1 MAKFRFIDLFSGIG
15 GFHQAMENL
24 GGECVLASEIDEYA
38 IETYKANYGIDSNV
52 NIRDIKNEDIPVHDV
67 LCAGFPCQSFS
78 KAGHQKGFEDETRGT
93 LFFEIVRILKYCKT
107 PYFILENVRNLTAH
121 DNGNTWRVI
130 KNSLKELGYV
140 ITEHPIIISPHQL
153 GVPQIRERVV
163 ILGIHSSL
171 GVKKIKV
178 DLPQMNKE
186 EINFLTS
193 GIIETDGVDK
203 KYFISEHE
211 EQVLTCW
218 DEFIKGIKEKV
229 IGFPVWSEEFGK
241 TYSYENLGYPT
252 WKVNFIKKSRSLYEN
267 NKEFIDRWLEKW
279 NYLENFTMTERKF
292 EWQCGKDCSS
302 VWEALIQFR
311 PSGVRVKRP
320 SVFPALVAMVQI
332 PIIGKVRRRLTPR
345 EAARL
350 QSFPDTFTCN
360 ANDHQAY
367 KQFGNAVNVKVIQY
381 MAEQLF
387 KNKPLDWLRTET
399 VFVQQDEEREKSTE
413 NSNLHKTVIAT
424 KQFVPSEKRKHFLY
438 EKSLTST
445 VYVIH
450 EDKVLLHMHKKFNT
464 WFPLGGHLEPN
475 ELPHIAAI
483 REVKEESGLDVTL
496 VNMSSDTYTIGRV
509 ERVPS
514 PYAIYHEGIGHEK
527 EYLDFIY
534 IATTTG
540 DNPISGEGESNMFR
554 WFSLKELMDDKI
566 DIKIHVR
573 NTAIKCLEYLLGEK
587 NTPLFSEKDKKSK

>member
-15 GFHQAMENL
+15 GFHQALANL

-38 IETYKANYGIDSNV
+38 IETYRTNYGIDSNV
-52 NIRDIKNEDIPVHDV
+52 NIRDIKDEDIPAHDV
-67 LCAGFPCQSFS
+67 LCAGFPCQAFS

-93 LFFEIVRILKYCKT
+93 LFFEIVRILKHCKP
-107 PYFILENVRNLTAH
+107 PYFILENVKNLTAH

-140 ITEHPIIISPHQL
+140 ITEDPVVISPHQL

-171 GVKKIKV
+171 GVEEIKV
-178 DLPQMNKE
+178 DMPQMNKE
-186 EINFLTS
+186 DINFLTS
-193 GIIETDGVDK
+193 EVIETEDVDA

-211 EQVLTCW
+211 ERVLTCW

-229 IGFPVWSEEFGK
+229 IGFPVWSDEFGK
-241 TYSYENLGYPT
+241 TYDYENLGYPA
-252 WKVNFIKKSRSLYEN
+252 WKVGFIRKSRALYEN
-267 NKEFIDRWLEKW
+267 NKEFIDQWLEKW
-279 NYLENFTMTERKF
+279 NHLEGFTMTERKF

-350 QSFPDTFTCN
+350 QSFPDTFICN
-360 ANDHQAY
+360 PNDHQAY

-387 KNKPLDWLRTET
+387 KNKPLDWLET
-399 VFVQQDEEREKSTE
+399 GTAVAQDADLDEE
-413 NSNLHKTVIAT
+413 NA
-424 KQFVPSEKRKHFLY
+424 
-438 EKSLTST
+438 
-445 VYVIH
+445 
-450 EDKVLLHMHKKFNT
+450 
-464 WFPLGGHLEPN
+464 
-475 ELPHIAAI
+475 
-483 REVKEESGLDVTL
+483 
-496 VNMSSDTYTIGRV
+496 
-509 ERVPS
+509 
-514 PYAIYHEGIGHEK
+514 
-527 EYLDFIY
+527 
-534 IATTTG
+534 
-540 DNPISGEGESNMFR
+540 
-554 WFSLKELMDDKI
+554 
-566 DIKIHVR
+566 
-573 NTAIKCLEYLLGEK
+573 
-587 NTPLFSEKDKKSK
+587 